1 MSILLT
7 RACNGVL
14 GHDHAAF
21 FRRSELAVLM
31 DVHLEASK
39 ENEDPLTEGET
50 KIIKGCLK
58 MREKTIGDVMTTLDN
73 VYMLPFPT
81 RLNDDQMS
89 EVRLT
94 SLPTA
99 CMHAFN
105 FKVL

>member
-1 MSILLT
+1 MH
-7 RACNGVL
+7 AHAAA

-21 FRRSELAVLM
+21 FRRSELAALM

-58 MREKTIGDVMTTLDN
+58 MREKTIGDVMTTLEN
-73 VYMLPFPT
+73 VYMLPSST

-89 EVRLT
+89 EVRMGRGVCWFSFFFL
-94 SLPTA
+94 
-99 CMHAFN
+99 F
-105 FKVL
+105 FGF